1 MDKIERQVS
10 INLRSVDAKR
20 LDSLD
25 RIILSLVSTA
35 ALLAGSASMA
45 AERAFF
51 RSPPTAVT
59 LHNPA
64 SNENE
69 RNRTTISVV
78 VPDNAGTALQEIVLY
93 QIGTTEPWDW
103 GKKQPEL
110 YLGAYG
116 MRKKGEP
123 GLAVSS
129 VSEEGDELTIRLQP
143 SIEPG
148 QQVNLIFRG
157 TNPDA
162 DIYMWSTSFVPTG
175 ENPRVSYGPTLR
187 QHVYRNESFN

>member
-1 MDKIERQVS
+1 MDATERQAS
-10 INLRSVDAKR
+10 INLRSVGMTRVRPLNRIVA
-20 LDSLD
+20 SL
-25 RIILSLVSTA
+25 LSAA
-35 ALLAGSASMA
+35 ALLVGPGSEA

-51 RSPPTAVT
+51 RSPPTAVS

-64 SNENE
+64 STENQ

-78 VPDNAGTALQEIVLY
+78 VPDNAGTALQEVILY

-110 YLGAYG
+110 YLGNYG
-116 MRKKGEP
+116 MSKQGET
-123 GLAVSS
+123 GLAAAS
-129 VSEEGDELTIRLQP
+129 VSDKGDELTIRLEP
-143 SIEPG
+143 PIEPG

-162 DIYMWSTSFVPTG
+162 DIYMWSTSFVPAG
-175 ENPRVSYGPTLR
+175 DNPRVSDGPTLR
-187 QHVYRNESFN
+187 QHVYRIESFN

>member
-1 MDKIERQVS
+1 MDATERQTS
-10 INLRSVDAKR
+10 INLRSVRKTRQDP
-20 LDSLD
+20 LN
-25 RIILSLVSTA
+25 RIIASLVSAA
-35 ALLAGSASMA
+35 ALLVCPASMA
-45 AERAFF
+45 VERAFF

-162 DIYMWSTSFVPTG
+162 DIYMWSTSFVPAG
-175 ENPRVSYGPTLR
+175 DNPRVSDGPTLR
-187 QHVYRNESFN
+187 QHVYRIESFN

>member
-1 MDKIERQVS
+1 MDATERQAS
-10 INLRSVDAKR
+10 INLRSVGMTRVRPLNRIVA
-20 LDSLD
+20 SL
-25 RIILSLVSTA
+25 LSAA
-35 ALLAGSASMA
+35 ALLVGPGSEA

-51 RSPPTAVT
+51 RSPPTAVS

-64 SNENE
+64 STENQ

-78 VPDNAGTALQEIVLY
+78 VPDNAGTALQEVILY

-110 YLGAYG
+110 YLGNYG
-116 MRKKGEP
+116 MSKQGET
-123 GLAVSS
+123 GLAAAS
-129 VSEEGDELTIRLQP
+129 VSDKGDELTIRLEP
-143 SIEPG
+143 PIEPG

-162 DIYMWSTSFVPTG
+162 DIYMWSTSFVPAG
-175 ENPRVSYGPTLR
+175 DNPRVSDGPTLR
-187 QHVYRNESFN
+187 QHVHRIESFN

>member
-1 MDKIERQVS
+1 MRPLNRIV
-10 INLRSVDAKR
+10 A
-20 LDSLD
+20 SL
-25 RIILSLVSTA
+25 LSAA
-35 ALLAGSASMA
+35 ALLVGPGSEA

-51 RSPPTAVT
+51 RSPPTAVS

-64 SNENE
+64 STENQ

-78 VPDNAGTALQEIVLY
+78 VPDNAGTALQEVILY

-110 YLGAYG
+110 YLGNYG
-116 MRKKGEP
+116 MSKQGET
-123 GLAVSS
+123 GLAAAS
-129 VSEEGDELTIRLQP
+129 VSDKGDELTIRLEP
-143 SIEPG
+143 PIEPG

-162 DIYMWSTSFVPTG
+162 DIYMWSTSFVPAG
-175 ENPRVSYGPTLR
+175 DNPRVSDGPTLR
-187 QHVYRNESFN
+187 QHVYRIESFN

>member
-1 MDKIERQVS
+1 
-10 INLRSVDAKR
+10 
-20 LDSLD
+20 
-25 RIILSLVSTA
+25 
-35 ALLAGSASMA
+35 MA

-116 MRKKGEP
+116 MRKKGKA

>member
-1 MDKIERQVS
+1 MDATERQTS
-10 INLRSVDAKR
+10 INLRSVRKTRQDP
-20 LDSLD
+20 LN
-25 RIILSLVSTA
+25 RIIASLVSAA
-35 ALLAGSASMA
+35 ALLVCPASMA

-78 VPDNAGTALQEIVLY
+78 VPNNAGTALQEIVLY